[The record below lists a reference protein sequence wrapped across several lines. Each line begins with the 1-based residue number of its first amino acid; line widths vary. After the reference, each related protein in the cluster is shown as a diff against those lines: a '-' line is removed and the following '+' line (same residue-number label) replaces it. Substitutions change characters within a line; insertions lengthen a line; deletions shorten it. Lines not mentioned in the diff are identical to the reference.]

1 MKEYKNIENT
11 IRSVVSPKP
20 MIVENHEDDT
30 DLEGQ
35 MAMSQLM
42 SISRRA
48 QRIAEMLQPN
58 TQLDAWVQSK
68 ITTAED
74 YITTVYDYLRNS
86 HDHQIKDSK

>member
-1 MKEYKNIENT
+1 MKEYKTIENT
-11 IRSVVSPKP
+11 IRGVVSPTP
-20 MIVENHEDDT
+20 MIVEDHDDT

-48 QRIAEMLQPN
+48 QRIAEMIKPD

-68 ITTAED
+68 LTMAED
-74 YITTVYDYLRNS
+74 YVTTVYDYLRNTPN
-86 HDHQIKDSK
+86 QIKEPE

>member
-1 MKEYKNIENT
+1 MKEYKTIENT
-11 IRSVVSPKP
+11 IRSVVSPTP
-20 MIVENHEDDT
+20 MIAEDHDDT

-48 QRIAEMLQPN
+48 QRIAEMMKPD

-68 ITTAED
+68 LTTAED
-74 YITTVYDYLRNS
+74 YITTVYDYLRNTPN
-86 HDHQIKDSK
+86 QIKEPE

>member
-20 MIVENHEDDT
+20 MIVENHDDDT

-68 ITTAED
+68 LTTADD

-86 HDHQIKDSK
+86 HDQIKDSK

>member
-1 MKEYKNIENT
+1 
-11 IRSVVSPKP
+11 
-20 MIVENHEDDT
+20 MIVEDHDDI

-48 QRIAEMLQPN
+48 QRIAEMIKPD

-68 ITTAED
+68 LTMAED
-74 YITTVYDYLRNS
+74 YVTTVYDYLRNTPN
-86 HDHQIKDSK
+86 QMKEPE

>member
-1 MKEYKNIENT
+1 MKEYKTIENT
-11 IRSVVSPKP
+11 IRGVVSPTP
-20 MIVENHEDDT
+20 MIAEDHDDT

-48 QRIAEMLQPN
+48 QRIAEMIKPD

-68 ITTAED
+68 LTMAED
-74 YITTVYDYLRNS
+74 YVTTVYDYLRNTPN
-86 HDHQIKDSK
+86 QIKEPE

>member
-1 MKEYKNIENT
+1 MKEYKTIENT
-11 IRSVVSPKP
+11 IRGVVSPTP
-20 MIVENHEDDT
+20 MIVEDHDDT

-48 QRIAEMLQPN
+48 QRIAEMIKPD

-68 ITTAED
+68 LTMAED
-74 YITTVYDYLRNS
+74 YITTVYDYLRNTPN
-86 HDHQIKDSK
+86 QIKEPE

>member
-1 MKEYKNIENT
+1 MKEYKTIENT
-11 IRSVVSPKP
+11 IRGVVSPKS
-20 MIVENHEDDT
+20 IVEEYHDDT

-48 QRIAEMLQPN
+48 QRIAEMIKPD

-68 ITTAED
+68 LTMAED
-74 YITTVYDYLRNS
+74 YVTTVYDYLRNNPN
-86 HDHQIKDSK
+86 QIKEPE

>member
-1 MKEYKNIENT
+1 MKEYKTIENT
-11 IRSVVSPKP
+11 IRSVVSPTP
-20 MIVENHEDDT
+20 MIVEDHDDT

-48 QRIAEMLQPN
+48 QRIAEMIKPD

-68 ITTAED
+68 LTTAED
-74 YITTVYDYLRNS
+74 YITTVYDYLRNTPN
-86 HDHQIKDSK
+86 QMKEPE

>member
-1 MKEYKNIENT
+1 MKEYKTIENT
-11 IRSVVSPKP
+11 IRGVVSPKP
-20 MIVENHEDDT
+20 IVEEYHDDT

-48 QRIAEMLQPN
+48 QRIAEMIKPD

-68 ITTAED
+68 LTMAED
-74 YITTVYDYLRNS
+74 YITTVYDYLRNTPN
-86 HDHQIKDSK
+86 QIKEPE

>member
-1 MKEYKNIENT
+1 MKEYKTIENT
-11 IRSVVSPKP
+11 IRSVVSPTP
-20 MIVENHEDDT
+20 MIVEDHDDT

-48 QRIAEMLQPN
+48 QRIAEMIKPD

-68 ITTAED
+68 LTMAED
-74 YITTVYDYLRNS
+74 YITTVYDYLRNTPN
-86 HDHQIKDSK
+86 QIKEPE